1 MKPVDFI
8 FPAEKAMRE
17 MSICPFCGVGIRES
31 DFRDQLSVKEFRI
44 SGLCQRC
51 QNEMFGE

>member
-17 MSICPFCGVGIRES
+17 MSICPFCGVGVTEH